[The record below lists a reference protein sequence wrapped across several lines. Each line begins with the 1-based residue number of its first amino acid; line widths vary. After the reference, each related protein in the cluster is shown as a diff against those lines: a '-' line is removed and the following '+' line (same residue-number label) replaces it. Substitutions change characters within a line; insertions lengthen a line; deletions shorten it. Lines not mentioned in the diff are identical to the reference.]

1 MASTND
7 FSLGMCERTG
17 YPGVLNTAT
26 TASNFTPM
34 GKNANYIFIQVRV
47 KQIDNA
53 QVHKLIHVWH
63 TTATQSVHPLFVCDS
78 LQVIL
83 L

>member
-7 FSLGMCERTG
+7 FCLGMCEWTD

-34 GKNANYIFIQVRV
+34 GKNANYIFIQVHV
-47 KQIDNA
+47 KIDNA
-53 QVHKLIHVWH
+53 HVHIHVWH
-63 TTATQSVHPLFVCDS
+63 TTATNLYTHCSF
-78 LQVIL
+78 VIL
-83 L
+83 FK